1 MSSHYGPASRPV
13 RRNGKWL
20 LAALCVAAAAVL
32 ALLWPSIDD
41 WVTGPDDGG
50 PLSAVEMTIAVPTA
64 AQLKACP
71 ADIDVTALDRATTA
85 VAATLDN
92 TTGPSATFVADH
104 WFRGGPADRVII
116 KASTGAELA
125 KALAAAKLDAGRVL
139 IASRSGEVLMCG
151 ESGPHDAQRGTR
163 YVHAVEQSK

>member
-1 MSSHYGPASRPV
+1 MSSHHGPATRPV

-20 LAALCVAAAAVL
+20 LAALCVAALAVL
-32 ALLWPSIDD
+32 ALLWPSIAD
-41 WVTGPDDGG
+41 WANGPDKV
-50 PLSAVEMTIAVPTA
+50 PLSAVEMNIAVPTKDEV
-64 AQLKACP
+64 KACP
-71 ADIDVTALDRATTA
+71 DEIDVATLDRATTA

-125 KALAAAKLDAGRVL
+125 KALAAAKLDSGRVL
-139 IASRSGEVLMCG
+139 IASRSGDVLMCG
-151 ESGPHDAQRGTR
+151 ESGPYAAQLGTR
-163 YVHAVEQSK
+163 YVQAFGQDK